1 MKGFVTAVTEGP
13 HAGQLFTRPLTIKCP
28 VNLQQSASPSQPT
41 GLPTLR
47 QLVVLSLKY
56 PAVRR
61 ELGPASV

>member
-1 MKGFVTAVTEGP
+1 MKGFVTAVAEGP
-13 HAGQLFTRPLTIKCP
+13 QGNCSRDPSTLKYP

-61 ELGPASV
+61 ELGPAYTV